1 MPFAIK
7 FENPNVCQPSKI
19 VKTIIFYKFLS
30 IKSGLIQFWNSCL
43 MIEYLL
49 VSIEGD
55 HIQDHRRV
63 PTYGNSLKYEKETN
77 HTPNLVQ
84 FANLF

>member
-1 MPFAIK
+1 
-7 FENPNVCQPSKI
+7 
-19 VKTIIFYKFLS
+19 
-30 IKSGLIQFWNSCL
+30 

-84 FANLF
+84 ILNYKWFGQFNFVIDHQYSYGDASI

>member
-1 MPFAIK
+1 
-7 FENPNVCQPSKI
+7 
-19 VKTIIFYKFLS
+19 
-30 IKSGLIQFWNSCL
+30 

-84 FANLF
+84 FVNLF